1 MAGTYTIGEKKT
13 RPGVYHRYEN
23 AGGLQTAGAT
33 NGIGAAV
40 VRASWGPLNKVIEFE
55 PATSVEAVF
64 GTAGTTDLI
73 TAMFT
78 GGLVSGFFV
87 RAGHGGKEPS
97 LVINTAEG
105 EAAGTI
111 KGAYVG
117 ARSFTATIRDNLAG
131 DAREFFIY
139 DGTRTFLK
147 VTFAKGD
154 DEVAALK
161 EALEAATDDFIL
173 VLEEGASGALADIAQ
188 AAFTGGEDPEV
199 TAQDYSDAFNS
210 LEPYTYNVIC
220 IDTTAAAVKAT
231 LAAYLARIYEAGS
244 YPMAVI
250 AADTTKDLETR
261 MEEAVTYNDPKVIF
275 VLNGAVDST
284 GAVLEDYLVAA
295 RIGGEVASTP
305 ANQSVTH
312 LVLSGYADLAQP
324 LTNTQV
330 INALKKGCLV
340 LTKNKAGQVHIEQ
353 GINTLIT
360 PNAEQDDGWKKIR
373 RVKTR
378 FELMQRIDDTLENV
392 IGKVNNDTDGRATIV
407 AAGNSVIKTMAAEQ
421 KLQKTGGSMAEDDDN
436 PPEGDSAWF
445 VIAVDD
451 IDSIEKVYLLYRFR
465 FTAPTE

>member
-23 AGGLQTAGAT
+23 TGGLQTAGAT

-117 ARSFTATIRDNLAG
+117 ARAFTATIRDNLAG

-161 EALEAATDDFIL
+161 EALEAATNDFIL

-275 VLNGAVDST
+275 VLNGAVDSAGT
-284 GAVLEDYLVAA
+284 VLEDYLVAA